1 MKLKITFIITLLVTN
16 FGFAQTKVGTIDTDY
31 IIGKMPEM
39 KEVITR
45 INNYG
50 KQLDSS
56 FQIKAKEYNDK
67 IEAFKKIEKTLADAD
82 KKVKIQEIA
91 TIEQEMGKFRQNG
104 STLIQLRRDEYMK
117 PLYKKLNEI
126 IQAIAKAD
134 GYTQILSTRG
144 NDFAYLDERFDITKQ
159 VLAKLGIQE

>member
-1 MKLKITFIITLLVTN
+1 MKSNLILFITLLFTSLT
-16 FGFAQTKVGTIDTDY
+16 FAQTKTGTIDTDY

-39 KEVITR
+39 KEVLVR
-45 INNYG
+45 ISNYA

-67 IEAFKKIEKTLADAD
+67 IEAFKKVEKTLVGDD
-82 KKVKIQEIA
+82 RNTKIQEIA
-91 TIEQEMGKFRQNG
+91 VIEQDMGKFRKNG

-117 PLYKKLNEI
+117 PLYKKLNDAVKEI
-126 IQAIAKAD
+126 ATTN
-134 GYTQILSTRG
+134 GYTQILTTGG
-144 NDFAYLDERFDITKQ
+144 NQFAYIDERFDITKQ

>member
-1 MKLKITFIITLLVTN
+1 MKSNNILFITLLFTSLT
-16 FGFAQTKVGTIDTDY
+16 FAQTKVGTIDTDY

-67 IEAFKKIEKTLADAD
+67 IEAFKSVEKTLADAD
-82 KKVKIQEIA
+82 RNTKIQEIA
-91 TIEQEMGKFRQNG
+91 TIEQEIGKFRQNG

-117 PLYKKLNEI
+117 PLYKKLNEV
-126 IQAIAKAD
+126 IQTIAKAD
-134 GYTQILSTRG
+134 GYTQILSSRG
-144 NDFAYLDERFDITKQ
+144 NDFAYIDERFDITKQ